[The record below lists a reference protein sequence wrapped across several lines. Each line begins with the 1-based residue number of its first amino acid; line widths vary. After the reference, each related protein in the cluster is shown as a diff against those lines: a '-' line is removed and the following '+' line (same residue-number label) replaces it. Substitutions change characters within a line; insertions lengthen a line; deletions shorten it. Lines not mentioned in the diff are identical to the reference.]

1 MVFLCMGTRE
11 LDDLDRTIA
20 ETRAHIEVQQNILQK
35 YKDAGQI
42 TDAALA
48 AGILRAL
55 EKSLEILEG
64 RRRTELGA
72 LRPRATAKA
81 RSGKVRR
88 QSGGS

>member
-1 MVFLCMGTRE
+1 MFFLSMGTRE
-11 LDDLDRTIA
+11 LDEIERTIA

-35 YKDAGQI
+35 YNDGGQI

-48 AGILRAL
+48 AGILGAF

-72 LRPRATAKA
+72 LCPRATAKA